1 MLRPLLRGL
10 PVILICLV
18 VSIMLAKNYLRY
30 ATPQYESTA
39 KLRLADVNEGPTSTN
54 LFKDFDVF
62 SVSNKIGAEV
72 EVLRSEMLVG
82 KALDR
87 LNFDIST
94 YRVGNVQTTE
104 LYQESPFKVHL
115 QLRDE
120 RWADQT
126 FGLHITPNNQLE
138 LTLPGGRTVKGK
150 LGQIFQFPQAEI
162 CIEKNEVLLARK
174 PNLRLADHY
183 QFVQHSRAKL
193 VADVISKLDITSV
206 DKDIAILRISF
217 QNSVPE
223 KAADLVNT
231 LAATYTDD
239 YVANKYR
246 VANTTVTFL
255 NQQLQTVGDKL
266 AFSEDSIERYRDS
279 RNIINIRQETETDL
293 RKVAELKIQLS
304 NLRMSLTAV
313 DSLYAYMHSGRNVL
327 ELAPNFEAFNDLLS
341 TEIVKKIKAL
351 QAERQDLLLR
361 FTPEDEKVQV
371 IDGKLHD
378 LTAYLLEGV
387 RNTRNNLRVK
397 YGEVDKEIRRSE
409 NVFVGLPT
417 REKDLTI
424 LERDFQLNQKLYN
437 FLHEKQTEAEIA
449 RSANITFH
457 RVISPGEVPQ
467 RPVSPNRALITVV
480 SGFLGLFTGLLLVL
494 LYASLHARPTDVYA
508 IQKVSAT
515 PVAATIPRL
524 KASAE
529 YASAFRQFAVRLDLK
544 GVLKPG
550 TCLVWSAF
558 TEREGLAFCFQH
570 LAEALRRQG
579 RRVRVVRIEDWVA
592 QSPIAEADE
601 LVLVQNLALATDSHA
616 LAVMAAADV
625 NLVLLDAVITPM
637 ARISELDLLVQ
648 EYGLPGVHFCLNR
661 ENYSPGLLRPLGK
674 QIQRLISNLLHR
686 ADRPKSV
693 VVG

>member
-1 MLRPLLRGL
+1 MLRPFLRGL
-10 PVILICLV
+10 PVILMCLL
-18 VSIMLAKNYLRY
+18 VSILLAKNYLRY

-54 LFKDFDVF
+54 LFKDFDIF

-87 LNFDIST
+87 LDFDIST
-94 YRVGNVQTTE
+94 YRVGKVQTTE
-104 LYQESPFKVHL
+104 LYRESPFKVHL
-115 QLRDE
+115 LLRDE
-120 RWADQT
+120 RWADQM
-126 FGLHITPNNQLE
+126 FGLHITPTSQME
-138 LTLPGGRTVKGK
+138 LILPSGRTVKGVI
-150 LGQIFQFPQAEI
+150 GQILQFPQAEI
-162 CIEKNEVLLARK
+162 CIEKNGELLARK
-174 PNLRLADHY
+174 PGLRLADHY
-183 QFVQHSRAKL
+183 QFVRHSRAKL
-193 VADVISKLDITSV
+193 VADVISKLDITSI

-217 QNSVPE
+217 QSPVPE

-239 YVANKYR
+239 YIANKYR

-255 NQQLQTVGDKL
+255 DKQLQAVGEKL
-266 AFSEDSIERYRDS
+266 AFSEDSIEQYRDS

-313 DSLYAYMHSGRNVL
+313 DSLYAYMHNGRNVL

-361 FTPEDEKVQV
+361 FTPQDEKVQV

-387 RNTRNNLRVK
+387 KNTRNNLRVK
-397 YGEVDKEIRRSE
+397 YGEIDKEIRRSE
-409 NVFVGLPT
+409 SVFVGLPT

-424 LERDFQLNQKLYN
+424 LERNFQLNQKLFN

-457 RVISPGEVPQ
+457 RVISPGGVPQ
-467 RPVSPNRALITVV
+467 RPVAPNRALITVV

-494 LYASLHARPTDVYA
+494 LYASLRARPTDAYT
-508 IQKVSAT
+508 IQKVSVT
-515 PVAATIPRL
+515 PVAAMLPRL
-524 KASAE
+524 KTADD

-544 GVLKPG
+544 ELLKPG

-558 TEREGLAFCFQH
+558 TEREGLAFCFRH
-570 LAEALRRQG
+570 LTEALRRQG
-579 RRVRVVRIEDWVA
+579 RRVRVVRIGNCDELPPA
-592 QSPIAEADE
+592 AEADE

-616 LAVMAAADV
+616 LAVMAAATV
-625 NLVLLDAVITPM
+625 NLVLVDAAVTPM
-637 ARISELDLLVQ
+637 TRIPELDLLVQ
-648 EYGLPGVHFCLNR
+648 EYHLPGVAFCLNR
-661 ENYSPGLLRPLGK
+661 ENYTPGLLRPLGK
-674 QIQRLISNLLHR
+674 YIQRLISNLLRH
-686 ADRPKSV
+686 ADCPESV